1 VPYPWWWWLLAAIAA
16 LLIGW
21 FIWWWRRR
29 RRGAAEAPRD
39 PYAEATAGFQRVE
52 RLRLIESGE
61 PGRHAALMADVVRR
75 YLADRIDGASLA
87 HTSGEL
93 LAAVRGAPT
102 VSYDALDRLFADVDP
117 VKFANGPISDERALA
132 VGGAAK
138 QIVKDEHERAAAI
151 ATAAAQTER
160 AA

>member
-1 VPYPWWWWLLAAIAA
+1 
-16 LLIGW
+16 
-21 FIWWWRRR
+21 
-29 RRGAAEAPRD
+29 
-39 PYAEATAGFQRVE
+39 
-52 RLRLIESGE
+52 
-61 PGRHAALMADVVRR
+61 MADVVRR

-93 LAAVRGAPT
+93 LAAVRGAPS
-102 VSYDALDRLFADVDP
+102 VSYDALDRLLVEVDA

-132 VGGAAK
+132 AGNTAK

-151 ATAAAQTER
+151 AAAASTER